1 MPDLLSQRGPGRVSS
16 RVQACAAARKC
27 RLHGSIEPACP
38 LLKYFMLHACPTSLV
53 YISKECCCQK
63 GLKAGLPSS
72 FEAVLSNHS
81 ATSNSP
87 QRQEAIQ
94 KGCPKATFAQLQAR
108 VKGGL
113 PGSDRAALQR
123 QRTEDVVPRFDS
135 TYGRPKQ
142 GKKSPVSPPLVP
154 RLNTA
159 DMRRQQ
165 RLSPR
170 SPGRSPTSQAGG
182 ALGGR
187 SPSAATLQSPVSH
200 DGSRTQPFSPKI
212 KASRW

>member
-1 MPDLLSQRGPGRVSS
+1 M
-16 RVQACAAARKC
+16 
-27 RLHGSIEPACP
+27 
-38 LLKYFMLHACPTSLV
+38 TSV
-53 YISKECCCQK
+53 
-63 GLKAGLPSS
+63 
-72 FEAVLSNHS
+72 VLSDL
-81 ATSNSP
+81 
-87 QRQEAIQ
+87 QE
-94 KGCPKATFAQLQAR
+94 GCRKATFAQLQAR

-113 PGSDRAALQR
+113 PGSNKAALQR

-135 TYGRPKQ
+135 TFGRPQQ

-159 DMRRQQ
+159 DVRQQQ

-182 ALGGR
+182 RLGAR
-187 SPSAATLQSPVSH
+187 SPLAATLPYPGSH

-212 KASRW
+212 KASR